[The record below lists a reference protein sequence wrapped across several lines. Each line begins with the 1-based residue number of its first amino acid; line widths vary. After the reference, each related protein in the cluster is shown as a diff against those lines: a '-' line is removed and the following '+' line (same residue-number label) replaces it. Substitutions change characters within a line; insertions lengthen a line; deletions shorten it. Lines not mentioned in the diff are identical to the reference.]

1 MAAKNREIEEEIMPS
16 DHEENDLLAEVDD
29 EPMSVDL
36 KAVPKVLTDLSKAIT
51 SMSSS
56 MLNMEQSIKRM
67 NSTQVETS
75 DSEEQPAKK
84 RKRRNEQ
91 ENEADSDDSDGENL
105 LRETEPPADSATEG
119 ESGVPCARLE
129 HDALLSEISQDFDKE
144 EDVGPKI
151 NQQLADIVNTRWS
164 TKLNE
169 AKIKEKMEKYPRPAN
184 CEKLIAPRV
193 NAEIWDKLDQKAKH
207 HDLRASAIQK
217 SIAKVGSILAVS
229 TDKLVQMRHKSFPKV
244 ETLVKMNTDVLAL

>member
-1 MAAKNREIEEEIMPS
+1 MPS
-16 DHEENDLLAEVDD
+16 DHENDLLAEVDD

-36 KAVPKVLTDLSKAIT
+36 RAVPEVLTDLSKAIT

-91 ENEADSDDSDGENL
+91 ENEADSDGENL
-105 LRETEPPADSATEG
+105 LRETEPPVDSATEG

-144 EDVGPKI
+144 EDVGPQI

-169 AKIKEKMEKYPRPAN
+169 AKIKEKMEKYSRPAN

-193 NAEIWDKLDQKAKH
+193 NAEVWDKLDQKAKH
-207 HDLRASAIQK
+207 H
-217 SIAKVGSILAVS
+217 VC
-229 TDKLVQMRHKSFPKV
+229 P
-244 ETLVKMNTDVLAL
+244 